1 MANPGNALG
10 IFEDGDIYD
19 QYDLNLFYKTLTY
32 ARFKPNTTH
41 FPFADLFSGPRFLKA
56 QSLLVSQLTA
66 LRLAPMWLVVAENL
80 SSTCP
85 CRFP

>member
-32 ARFKPNTTH
+32 ARLCPNTTH
-41 FPFADLFSGPRFLKA
+41 F
-56 QSLLVSQLTA
+56 
-66 LRLAPMWLVVAENL
+66 RLANL
-80 SSTCP
+80 CQAPNSSRHKACWEAYRRRP
-85 CRFP
+85 DWY